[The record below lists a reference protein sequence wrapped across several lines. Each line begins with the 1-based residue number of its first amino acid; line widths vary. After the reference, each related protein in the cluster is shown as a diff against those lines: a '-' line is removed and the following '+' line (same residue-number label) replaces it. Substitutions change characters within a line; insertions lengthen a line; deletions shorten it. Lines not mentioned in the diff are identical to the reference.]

1 MERVRIAIFSN
12 APSDRTYRLRV
23 GLWWVCGCACQCVIV
38 PVCQLWCADGGCGS
52 RACRYVTRPG
62 FRVGQMVLPFP
73 ETLVD
78 LESLGVTEGAIDAGV
93 PRSSLSLAPFRP
105 LGCVMDTAS
114 CSAHSRVIECSSTV
128 WLAAVVGGVDH
139 AAFSRLKEVSK
150 ELATEAELIRDLD
163 FAAIGQSLED
173 LSAHYTAFAAW
184 AVSDGR
190 ALIGEMGIP
199 PALLSADGERFHLV
213 RKSVFMAL
221 SAAVPGAECGVG
233 ALAKVSTF
241 SLDPEV
247 HKSWPALSHAASALV
262 QCIVGAAPHLDTEGR
277 SGCAVVWCPT
287 SGVRFGASSVGLS
300 DVEMTDLDLPGVGE
314 AVDLGSLDP
323 LSVNR
328 AVLCAIVGTAADHL
342 GGGGAAVTDE
352 TVVDD
357 GSTLS
362 FARPF
367 TKLANGRHRVNLR
380 SKLLCFKQLV
390 ATPLDP
396 TIAATLLGHPA
407 AVVLG
412 WLGRLKNFQT
422 TTTQLR
428 QVGAISKSNI
438 VHSMWFQPGALVSMV
453 TSLGR
458 MRQLISKTSEAD
470 RGAVLF
476 YCSPVSFTVC
486 VELGAQYSALITSSP
501 LAFLGVLQRV

>member
-1 MERVRIAIFSN
+1 MQVCHGVRS
-12 APSDRTYRLRV
+12 PLPLSDRW
-23 GLWWVCGCACQCVIV
+23 G
-38 PVCQLWCADGGCGS
+38 
-52 RACRYVTRPG
+52 
-62 FRVGQMVLPFP
+62 
-73 ETLVD
+73 
-78 LESLGVTEGAIDAGV
+78 
-93 PRSSLSLAPFRP
+93 
-105 LGCVMDTAS
+105 AS
-114 CSAHSRVIECSSTV
+114 CSAHSRVIDCSSTV

-139 AAFSRLKEVSK
+139 AAFSRLNEVSK

-221 SAAVPGAECGVG
+221 SAAVPGAVCGVG

-342 GGGGAAVTDE
+342 GGGGAAVTSDE

-470 RGAVLF
+470 RGALLF
-476 YCSPVSFTVC
+476 YCSPVSTVC

-501 LAFLGVLQRV
+501 LAFLGMLQRV